1 MFGTQKN
8 STINVKS
15 KDVKQRDIKHIRIE
29 DVSTL
34 YGIYEFKETIGHGSY
49 GTVLAVV
56 EKSTGTNYA
65 IKVVNKFSG
74 GTKALGDMQREL
86 NVLKTVNHPNII
98 ILHKV
103 YESYKKYYMIFER
116 CGDNLFNVFKK
127 KYPFSEKII
136 KKIMKQL
143 VGAVYYLHKNDI
155 VHRDIKMENIL
166 LAKNPIDP
174 NDEHFI
180 KLVDFGLSIIK
191 TGPGIKSMLTERC
204 GTLIYMS
211 PEILLQHNYSE
222 LCDVWSIGV
231 ILYVLLLGKFPF
243 TAVKQEDVVNKIL
256 NYQPEIDRSIVCQE
270 AEDLIK
276 SILDKDPVTRITALE
291 ILKHPWLL
299 DNKISSRKDE
309 TIIDYM
315 KKWRSELILP
325 GEESDWVGSYGE
337 QSDYSIFPSSAATTS
352 MGDKFSISTISSSH
366 RSIGTTTSSALSK
379 TPLGS
384 LNSNSEKSKI

>member
-1 MFGTQKN
+1 MLGSQKN
-8 STINVKS
+8 SNINVKS
-15 KDVKQRDIKHIRIE
+15 KEVKQRDIKHIRIE
-29 DVSTL
+29 NVSTL
-34 YGIYEFKETIGHGSY
+34 YEIYEFKETIGHGSY
-49 GTVLAVV
+49 GTVLAVI

-65 IKVVNKFSG
+65 IKIVNKFSSG
-74 GTKALGDMQREL
+74 PKNLLNMQREL
-86 NVLKTVNHPNII
+86 SVLKTVNHPNII
-98 ILHKV
+98 ILYRV
-103 YESYKKYYMIFER
+103 YESNKKYYMIFEQ

-127 KYPFSEKII
+127 KFPFNEKNV

-155 VHRDIKMENIL
+155 VHRDIKMDNIL
-166 LAKNPIDP
+166 LAKNANDQ
-174 NDEHFI
+174 NDEYFI

-222 LCDVWSIGV
+222 LCDVWSIGI
-231 ILYVLLLGKFPF
+231 ILYVLLMGKFPF
-243 TAVKQEDVVNKIL
+243 TAVTQGDIVNKIL
-256 NYQPEIDRSIVCQE
+256 NQQPEIDKSIVCQE

-276 SILDKDPVTRITALE
+276 CLLDKDPVTRITALE

-299 DNKISSRKDE
+299 DNKITSRKDE
-309 TIIDYM
+309 NIIDYM

-325 GEESDWVGSYGE
+325 GEESDWIGSYGE
-337 QSDYSIFPSSAATTS
+337 QSDYSIFPSSAATILA
-352 MGDKFSISTISSSH
+352 GDKSISITSSH
-366 RSIGTTTSSALSK
+366 RSIATNASYGISK

-384 LNSNSEKSKI
+384 INSTSEKPKI